1 MARELTEYVDA
12 VLSLVESVP
21 EGCVTTYGD
30 LAAMV
35 GSKGPRAVGRVMS
48 TYGGAVPWW
57 RVVRADGRPAQG
69 HEREALRRLA
79 TEGVR
84 LRGGPPPDRVDLT
97 SCRWDGGGCRTPVLG

>member
-1 MARELTEYVDA
+1 MPRELTEYVDT
-12 VLSLVESVP
+12 VLTLVESVP

-69 HEREALRRLA
+69 HEGEALRRLWA
-79 TEGVR
+79 ESQEEV
-84 LRGGPPPDRVDLT
+84 
-97 SCRWDGGGCRTPVLG
+97 SA